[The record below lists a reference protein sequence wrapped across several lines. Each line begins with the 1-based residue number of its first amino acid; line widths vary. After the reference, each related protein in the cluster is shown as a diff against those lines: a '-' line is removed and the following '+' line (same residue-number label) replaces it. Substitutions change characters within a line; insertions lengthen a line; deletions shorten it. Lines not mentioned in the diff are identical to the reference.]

1 MGKGSFLLEDSGKN
15 YLAFWGASQGRFHF
29 PPEVKKAPFSLA
41 EKRSSTCTVSKI
53 LLDIGD
59 LLLALFDPKY
69 FKGFC
74 FLK

>member
-53 LLDIGD
+53 LLDI
-59 LLLALFDPKY
+59 LALFDPNY
-69 FKGFC
+69 F
-74 FLK
+74 